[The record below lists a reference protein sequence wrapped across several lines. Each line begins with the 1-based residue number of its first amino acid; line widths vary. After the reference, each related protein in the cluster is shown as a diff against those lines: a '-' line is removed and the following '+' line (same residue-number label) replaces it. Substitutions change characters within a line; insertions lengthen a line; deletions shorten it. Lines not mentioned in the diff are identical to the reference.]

1 VRAAAL
7 GAWVVTA
14 IGGLVML
21 GIWLEHGGHRR
32 QHGAGTRFPAKLIFG
47 HFGLAAGGLLA

>member
-7 GAWVVTA
+7 GAWVTA